1 MNSRVKNMNYQRM
14 LDKAHEPSEREVFSY
29 LGNNAKEAWAD
40 IISFLKTNYD
50 FLPELDF
57 GGAKY
62 GWSIRYRRSGKSL
75 CTLYPEKGAFTILI
89 VLGKKE
95 VERFEEHMNEFS
107 KEFVESFRSA
117 SQFHDGRWLW
127 IRALDKSDTE
137 DIRHLLVMKKKPKN
151 KGYEVTIHDGLYEEH
166 RS

>member
-1 MNSRVKNMNYQRM
+1 MDYQRM
-14 LDKAHEPSEREVFSY
+14 LDKEHKPSEKEISCY
-29 LGNNAKEAWAD
+29 LGGKAGEAWTD
-40 IISFLKTNYD
+40 IASFLRTYYD
-50 FLPELDF
+50 FSPELDY
-57 GGAKY
+57 GGTKY

-75 CTLYPEKGAFTILI
+75 CTLYPEKGAFTVLI

-95 VERFEEHMNEFS
+95 VEQFEEHINEFS

-137 DIRHLLVMKKKPKN
+137 DIRHLLVIKKKPKN
-151 KGYEVTIHDGLYEEH
+151 K
-166 RS
+166 